1 MADVRRIDVAR
12 ATGLAAIVG
21 MVGLVSGWAPRI
33 AGADDAAKHKGS
45 STTIRLA
52 EGALTLKAPKSW
64 EKRQPR
70 FRIIEYEFA
79 VQPPEGKGDAGRVTI
94 MGAGGSVAANID
106 RWKGQFAKV
115 ARSEEEEFN
124 VGKVKVRVVD
134 LEGTFRERRGGPF
147 SGAPAKLRSDYRML
161 GAIIVTPNKG
171 QYFIKI
177 TGPKATL
184 AKQKDALKE
193 MLKKL
198 QFQG

>member
-1 MADVRRIDVAR
+1 MVNARLTGFMRALYLTVA
-12 ATGLAAIVG
+12 AGL
-21 MVGLVSGWAPRI
+21 VGLTSGPATRI
-33 AGADDAAKHKGS
+33 ACAEDASKS
-45 STTIRLA
+45 DRSPTTIRLA
-52 EGALTLKAPKSW
+52 DGALTLKAPESW

-79 VQPPEGKGDAGRVTI
+79 VRPPEGKGDAGRVTI

-124 VGKVKVRVVD
+124 VGKVKVRIVD

-161 GAIIVTPNKG
+161 GAIVVTPNKG

-193 MLKKL
+193 MLKEL
-198 QFQG
+198 QFRG

>member
-1 MADVRRIDVAR
+1 MTKVRPTRFTRAR
-12 ATGLAAIVG
+12 YLALAVG
-21 MVGLVSGWAPRI
+21 AVGLMSGLTTRI
-33 AGADDAAKHKGS
+33 VRADDGPKADRS
-45 STTIRLA
+45 TTTIRLA
-52 EGALTLKAPKSW
+52 DGALTLKAPQSW

-79 VQPPEGKGDAGRVTI
+79 IRPPEGKGEAGRITI

-106 RWKGQFAKV
+106 RWKAQFAKV
-115 ARSEEEEFN
+115 ARSDEEEFD
-124 VGKVKVRVVD
+124 VGKVKVRIVD

-147 SGAPAKLRSDYRML
+147 SGAPAKLRSDYRMI
-161 GAIIVTPNKG
+161 GAIVVTPNKG

-184 AKQKDALKE
+184 AKQKDALIG

>member
-1 MADVRRIDVAR
+1 MANVRRIDVAR
-12 ATGLAAIVG
+12 ATFLAVIVS
-21 MVGLVSGWAPRI
+21 MVGLVSGWVPHVTA
-33 AGADDAAKHKGS
+33 ADDAAKNEGS
-45 STTIRLA
+45 TTTIRLA
-52 EGALTLKAPKSW
+52 EGALTLKVPKSW

-79 VQPPEGKGDAGRVTI
+79 VEPPEGKGEAGRVTI

-115 ARSEEEEFN
+115 ARSEEAEFN
-124 VGKVKVRVVD
+124 VGKVKVRIVD

>member
-1 MADVRRIDVAR
+1 MTKVRQAR
-12 ATGLAAIVG
+12 FTRARYLALVVG
-21 MVGLVSGWAPRI
+21 VVGLMSGLTSRI
-33 AGADDAAKHKGS
+33 VRADDASKTDR
-45 STTIRLA
+45 STATIRLA
-52 EGALTLKAPKSW
+52 DGALTLKAPKSW

-79 VQPPEGKGDAGRVTI
+79 IRPPEGEGETGRITI

-106 RWKGQFAKV
+106 RWKAQFAKV
-115 ARSEEEEFN
+115 ARSDEEEFD
-124 VGKVKVRVVD
+124 VGKVKVRIVD

-147 SGAPAKLRSDYRML
+147 SGAPAKLRSDYRMI
-161 GAIIVTPNKG
+161 GAIVVTPNKG

-184 AKQKDALKE
+184 AKQKDALKG

-198 QFQG
+198 QFRG